1 MTHIILP
8 PYEGK
13 CTFNVL
19 RYDGDNSTRP
29 RAAPSAQTIISHNI
43 LEGGGR
49 GVITIYIIAKLFDKA

>member
-19 RYDGDNSTRP
+19 RHDGDNSTRP

-43 LEGGGR
+43 LEGGG
-49 GVITIYIIAKLFDKA
+49 GEGCHNYLHNSQTV